1 MNIPEQLIEAAEML
15 AGADTSYCALIKAN
29 DEWIDSDGEYREF
42 VEDVVPKYHGR
53 YRSGE
58 TEFKSLNVVVRFSGN
73 ETKFWFDVGDKV
85 WGRVWSAED
94 ADRVLATLQKAH
106 NMMD

>member
-1 MNIPEQLIEAAEML
+1 MKTEKFDKIVDSIAENTIV
-15 AGADTSYCALIKAN
+15 GAN

-58 TEFKSLNVVVRFSGN
+58 TEFKSLNVVVSFSGN

-106 NMMD
+106 NMME